1 MARPHEQPRPAGNGV
16 VRLLDA
22 FSAGDP
28 GQVLSLRE
36 LLAGLRHSAF
46 GMFLFVSILPGFIPI
61 PGVGGAVGGPLVI
74 LIGLQLLAGLRQP
87 WLPDFIGRRGPR
99 RATMVRFCDRIR
111 PWLGQLEH
119 LIRPRLQVLTDSRA
133 ARVFTGLLLVLLG
146 VLLALP
152 IPLTNYLFAALIL
165 LYALALMERDG
176 VLLLALWLASAA
188 ALAGMV
194 LVSGQLTALV
204 ASWLRYLG

>member
-1 MARPHEQPRPAGNGV
+1 M
-16 VRLLDA
+16 
-22 FSAGDP
+22 
-28 GQVLSLRE
+28 
-36 LLAGLRHSAF
+36 
-46 GMFLFVSILPGFIPI
+46 
-61 PGVGGAVGGPLVI
+61 
-74 LIGLQLLAGLRQP
+74 
-87 WLPDFIGRRGPR
+87 
-99 RATMVRFCDRIR
+99 
-111 PWLGQLEH
+111 
-119 LIRPRLQVLTDSRA
+119 LTDSRA

-152 IPLTNYLFAALIL
+152 IPLTNYLFAGLIL

-188 ALAGMV
+188 ALAGMA